1 MIIVKRHKTWFKFPN
16 YETKFDLKS
25 TAGAGTPDFGK
36 INLINLKPE
45 RDKLDIDK
53 VAELDVNELKTVAA
67 DLRNLRHAVNKEVV
81 KKDVYDEL
89 VKTLSTSEANNAIG
103 FTKKI

>member
-1 MIIVKRHKTWFKFPN
+1 MIIVKRRKTWFKFPN

-53 VAELDVNELKTVAA
+53 VAELEIEKLKLASV
-67 DLRNLRHAVNKEVV
+67 DSKE
-81 KKDVYDEL
+81 
-89 VKTLSTSEANNAIG
+89 
-103 FTKKI
+103 

>member
-1 MIIVKRHKTWFKFPN
+1 M
-16 YETKFDLKS
+16 
-25 TAGAGTPDFGK
+25 
-36 INLINLKPE
+36 
-45 RDKLDIDK
+45 
-53 VAELDVNELKTVAA
+53 
-67 DLRNLRHAVNKEVV
+67 VV